1 MWRWLVFVI
10 GSIPV
15 IWVSRSSLRHR
26 EAHGFYRFFAF
37 EAILGLIALNAA
49 AWFRDPVSPH
59 QLISWALLVAS
70 LLLAV
75 HGFILLRRV
84 GKPDH
89 TIEDP
94 ARFGVEKTTRL
105 VRSGAYRFIRHPL
118 YASLLALAWG
128 VFLKAPSWLG
138 LGLATLAT
146 GALYL
151 TARVEERENLRNFG
165 AEYAAYMRETRM
177 FVPFVI

>member
-1 MWRWLVFVI
+1 MGQWLVFGI
-10 GSIPV
+10 GSVPI
-15 IWVSRSSLRHR
+15 IWISRSSLRR
-26 EAHGFYRFFAF
+26 RDAHGFYRFFAF
-37 EAILGLIALNAA
+37 EIILGLAALNVG
-49 AWFRDPVSPH
+49 AWFRDPFSPR
-59 QLISWALLVAS
+59 QLISWVLLLAS

-75 HGFILLRRV
+75 HGFTLLSRV
-84 GKPDH
+84 GKPDR

-94 ARFGVEKTTRL
+94 ARLGIEKTTHL

-138 LGLATLAT
+138 LGLAALAT

-165 AEYAAYMRETRM
+165 AEYADYMRETRG
-177 FVPFVI
+177 FIPFVF